1 MSQPE
6 IYIRPSVAISRSVI
20 AVIDDLQQ
28 HLQYPEREPRHVHRI
43 RVDIKRLR
51 AWLRLIRNKSGTF
64 HWRTVDNYFRDGMKM
79 LSAKRDAQVI
89 LETLKWLEDKTN
101 KKNEQSAIQVIRAH
115 IQFDPAGQAMDWETV
130 KSPLVDI
137 AETLKR
143 QTLSVDSDDM
153 IKKGL
158 KRTYKRARDYGKK
171 AFSTHTIPDEL
182 HQFRKWVKY
191 LCFQFGFIQA
201 SYPGLYEQMRNRL
214 DKLGNRLGRIHDL
227 ILVQEKLEQ
236 LSPIEDCSVASK
248 VTRKFI
254 DKKSGTLLKRSH
266 RLYQKIFISSPAE
279 FTGHIA

>member
-6 IYIRPSVAISRSVI
+6 IYIRPSVGISRAVI
-20 AVIDDLQQ
+20 AVIDDLQL
-28 HLQYPEREPRHVHRI
+28 HLQHPEREPRHVHRI

-64 HWRTVDNYFRDGMKM
+64 NWRTVDNYFRDSMKK

-89 LETLKWLEDKTN
+89 LETLKWLEDKTD
-101 KKNEQSAIQVIRAH
+101 KENEQSAIQVIRAH
-115 IQFDPAGQAMDWETV
+115 IQFEPGGHELDWETV
-130 KSPLVDI
+130 RSPLVDI

-158 KRTYKRARDYGKK
+158 KRTYKRTCNYGKK
-171 AFSTHTIPDEL
+171 AFSAHTLPEDL
-182 HQFRKWVKY
+182 HQLRKWVKY
-191 LCFQFGFIQA
+191 LCFQIGFIQA
-201 SYPGLYEQMRNRL
+201 SYPGLYEQIRNRL

-236 LSPIEDCSVASK
+236 LSTVKDCIGASK
-248 VTRKFI
+248 VTAKII
-254 DKKSGTLLKRSH
+254 DKKFRTLLKRSN
-266 RLYQKIFISSPAE
+266 RFYQKIFTLSPAE
-279 FTGHIA
+279 FIGYIS